1 MNQVTEIFEKL
12 TSINL
17 ENIEWTD
24 GLEIIILA
32 ILIYYVLLWI
42 KTTRAWSL
50 VKGFAVIFVFL
61 LFLIFFSFFHCFII
75 NFYFINF

>member
-32 ILIYYVLLWI
+32 ILIY
-42 KTTRAWSL
+42 
-50 VKGFAVIFVFL
+50 
-61 LFLIFFSFFHCFII
+61 
-75 NFYFINF
+75 